1 MRTLIFGISIVLYSI
16 CQPTKLVLFK
26 HGESQWEKLNLFT
39 GWADVPLSDKGL
51 EKAIQGGKL
60 LKVNGFKFDVCYT
73 SLLKRSIQTVI
84 HILTELDQLYVPV
97 LKDYRLNEKHYGVL
111 QGLNKKETAKKYGSE
126 KVKTWR
132 RSFDIAPPALD
143 EEDERNPSHHE
154 QYKNIPKNNL
164 PLHESLK
171 DTIDRV
177 ITYYNERILSDI
189 KAGKS
194 VLISAHDNSLR
205 ALIKYFDNIS
215 DQEIIDIEIP
225 IGVPLIYELDKDLKP
240 IKRYYLGDPDTTISK
255 IEKNQEQNSNLD
267 IIMVDELNEQQKK
280 DIFQLIKDSDN
291 DFIPPLSARADTS
304 HKFSEK
310 KQNGSIDKFYEEI
323 IKESFLLLLNNGKVE
338 GFFSF
343 LKDHHLEL
351 KEEIVIC
358 DYITIIIINSKG
370 RNKGYTKK
378 MYNAFI
384 NQRKGRKIATRT
396 WSLNYA
402 HMHILD
408 TLGFKLVQTDKD
420 DRGVNIDSVYYLL
433 KPKNDVE

>member
-1 MRTLIFGISIVLYSI
+1 MRTLILGISIVLYSI
-16 CQPTKLVLFK
+16 CQPARLVLFK
-26 HGESQWEKLNLFT
+26 HGESEWEKLNLFT

-60 LKVNGFKFDVCYT
+60 LKDNGFKFDICYT

-84 HILTELDQLYVPV
+84 HILSELDQLYVTV
-97 LKDYRLNEKHYGVL
+97 LKDYRLNEKHYGAL

-126 KVKTWR
+126 KVKAWR

-143 EEDERNPSHHE
+143 EEDERNPSSQE
-154 QYKNIPKNNL
+154 QYKNIPKHNL

-171 DTIDRV
+171 DTFHRV
-177 ITYYNERILSDI
+177 ISYYNEVISSDI

-194 VLISAHDNSLR
+194 ILISAHDHSLR
-205 ALIKYFDNIS
+205 ALIKYLDNIS
-215 DQEIIDIEIP
+215 DQEIIDIKIP

-240 IKRYYLGDPDTTISK
+240 IKRYYLGEQETIISK
-255 IEKNQEQNSNLD
+255 IEKNQETNSNLD
-267 IIMVDELNEQQKK
+267 IIMVDELNEQQKQ
-280 DIFQLIKDSDN
+280 DIFELIKSSDN
-291 DFIPPLSARADTS
+291 DFIPPLSARGDTR
-304 HKFSEK
+304 HKFSG
-310 KQNGSIDKFYEEI
+310 KQNGSLTKFYEEI

-343 LKDHHLEL
+343 LKDHDLEL
-351 KEEIVIC
+351 KEQIVVC

-370 RNKGYTKK
+370 RNKGYTKN
-378 MYNAFI
+378 MYNAFL
-384 NQRKGRKIATRT
+384 NQRKGRNVATRT

-420 DRGVNIDSVYYLL
+420 DRGVNIDTVYYLL
-433 KPKNDVE
+433 KPNNDVE

>member
-1 MRTLIFGISIVLYSI
+1 MRTLILGISIVLYSI
-16 CQPTKLVLFK
+16 CQPARLVLFK
-26 HGESQWEKLNLFT
+26 HGESEWEKLNLFT

-60 LKVNGFKFDVCYT
+60 LKDNGFKFDICYT

-84 HILTELDQLYVPV
+84 HILSELDQLYVPV
-97 LKDYRLNEKHYGVL
+97 LKDYRLNEKHYGAL

-126 KVKTWR
+126 KVKAWR

-143 EEDERNPSHHE
+143 EEDERNPSSQE
-154 QYKNIPKNNL
+154 QYKNIPKHNL

-171 DTIDRV
+171 DTFHRV
-177 ITYYNERILSDI
+177 ISYYNEVISSDI

-194 VLISAHDNSLR
+194 ILISAHDHSLR
-205 ALIKYFDNIS
+205 ALIKYLDNIS
-215 DQEIIDIEIP
+215 DQEIIDIKIP

-240 IKRYYLGDPDTTISK
+240 VKRYYLGEEDSFFSK
-255 IEKNQEQNSNLD
+255 IEKNQEPKSDNLNM
-267 IIMVDELNEQQKK
+267 IMVDELNEHQKK
-280 DIFQLIKDSDN
+280 DIFELLKSSDN
-291 DFIPPLSARADTS
+291 DFIPPLSARADTR
-304 HKFSEK
+304 HQFSG
-310 KQNGSIDKFYEEI
+310 KQNGSLTKFYEEI

-343 LKDHHLEL
+343 LKDYHLEL
-351 KEEIVIC
+351 KEQIVIC
-358 DYITIIIINSKG
+358 DYITVILIDSKC

-378 MYNAFI
+378 MYNEFLKS
-384 NQRKGRKIATRT
+384 RKGRKVATRT

-408 TLGFKLVQTDKD
+408 KLGFKLVQTDKD

-433 KPKNDVE
+433 KPENDVE

>member
-1 MRTLIFGISIVLYSI
+1 MS
-16 CQPTKLVLFK
+16 
-26 HGESQWEKLNLFT
+26 
-39 GWADVPLSDKGL
+39 
-51 EKAIQGGKL
+51 
-60 LKVNGFKFDVCYT
+60 
-73 SLLKRSIQTVI
+73 
-84 HILTELDQLYVPV
+84 ELDQLYIPV

-126 KVKTWR
+126 KVNAWR
-132 RSFDIAPPALD
+132 RSYDIPPPALD
-143 EEDERNPSHHE
+143 EEDERNPSNQE
-154 QYKNIPKNNL
+154 QYKNIPKHHL

-177 ITYYNERILSDI
+177 ISYYNEVILSDI

-194 VLISAHDNSLR
+194 VLISAHDHSLR
-205 ALIKYFDNIS
+205 ALIKYFDNVS
-215 DQEIIDIEIP
+215 DEEIIDLKIP

-240 IKRYYLGDPDTTISK
+240 IKRYYLGEQDTIISK
-255 IEKNQEQNSNLD
+255 IEKNQEPNSKEE
-267 IIMVDELNEQQKK
+267 IIMVDELSEQQKK
-280 DIFQLIKDSDN
+280 DIYELLKDSDN
-291 DFIPPLSARADTS
+291 DFIPPLSERAGTS

-310 KQNGSIDKFYEEI
+310 QNGSLKKFYEEI

-351 KEEIVIC
+351 KEQTVIC

-378 MYNAFI
+378 MYNTFL
-384 NQRKGRKIATRT
+384 NQRKGRIIATRT

-408 TLGFKLVQTDKD
+408 TLGFKLVQTDKN
-420 DRGVNIDSVYYLL
+420 DRGVNIDSVYYLY
-433 KPKNDVE
+433 KSYNVAE